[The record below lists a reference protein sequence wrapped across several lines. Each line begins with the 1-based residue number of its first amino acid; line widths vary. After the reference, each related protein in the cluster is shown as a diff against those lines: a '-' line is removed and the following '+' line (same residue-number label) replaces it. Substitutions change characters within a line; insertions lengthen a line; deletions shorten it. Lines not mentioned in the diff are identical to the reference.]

1 MDKWAYILA
10 SFLYQIE
17 SELEEL
23 QLPENN
29 TPMEKSVGIL
39 FITNGKHFVFL
50 CTLGSSSAKV
60 ILQNNLSPSCVQH
73 CTGMQVT
80 CNMNMGLFAFNRN
93 CWQSSVRDN
102 WTASIPQNKEAEE
115 KQEEKEREKGALLAW
130 RWLYLATFTFLYKNS
145 SYVHV
150 FNTDPLLTTNSK
162 EKQKTRWLRKW
173 EK

>member
-10 SFLYQIE
+10 SFLCQIE

-29 TPMEKSVGIL
+29 TPMEKSVGVL

-50 CTLGSSSAKV
+50 CILGSSSAKV
-60 ILQNNLSPSCVQH
+60 ILQKKVCYLHVCSTVLGCKLP
-73 CTGMQVT
+73 VT
-80 CNMNMGLFAFNRN
+80 WIWDCLLLTETA
-93 CWQSSVRDN
+93 DN
-102 WTASIPQNKEAEE
+102 PVSETTELHPFRKTKQKKNK
-115 KQEEKEREKGALLAW
+115 KKKKERKQHKEAW

-145 SYVHV
+145 SIVHV
-150 FNTDPLLTTNSK
+150 FNTDLLLTTNSK
-162 EKQKTRWLRKW
+162 EKQKTRGLRKW